1 MTVLKHSFKRCFTKT
16 EYVDG
21 RGRILTLENISELRE
36 RDLLSRINETH
47 STSEQ
52 PIVATFNSN
61 SNPLNPFCNIVTST
75 PNSRV

>member
-1 MTVLKHSFKRCFTKT
+1 MLKHLFKRCFTKT

-21 RGRILTLENISELRE
+21 RTGRILTVENISELRE
-36 RDLLSRINETH
+36 RDLLSRINETN

-61 SNPLNPFCNIVTST
+61 SNPSNPFCNIVTST